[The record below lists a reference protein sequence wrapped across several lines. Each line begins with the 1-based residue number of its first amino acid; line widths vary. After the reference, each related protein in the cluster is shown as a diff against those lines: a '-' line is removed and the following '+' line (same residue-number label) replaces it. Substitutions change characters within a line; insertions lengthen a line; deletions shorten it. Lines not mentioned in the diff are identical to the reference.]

1 MLSRPTLPE
10 ASARSGAGSESVAP
24 VVLWLDLTER
34 DTTVGLARDA
44 DLRGDQL
51 RVDSPGALHG
61 KRQAGISLMKDIF
74 SVAIR
79 NAIAVG
85 IPFAADSLPVLG
97 IPTPGG
103 RPPTFVPQGTALVAD
118 HPSVWPV
125 PANGPQR
132 GPAPVIAKAG
142 SIGTIEDEAARLSL
156 SPSEPAIVI
165 DLGHHFPRVEPSPAG
180 CLLAAGRR
188 VAQPIALPL
197 APPEH
202 GLKFHG
208 EIARIHPLVLR
219 L

>member
-61 KRQAGISLMKDIF
+61 KRQAGISLMKDVF

-85 IPFAADSLPVLG
+85 IPFAADSLAVLG

-103 RPPTFVPQGTALVAD
+103 RPPTFVPQGTALVTD
-118 HPSVWPV
+118 HSSVWPI
-125 PANGPQR
+125 PADGHQR
-132 GPAPVIAKAG
+132 GPPPVIAQAG
-142 SIGTIEDEAARLSL
+142 SVETIEDEAAWLPL
-156 SPSEPAIVI
+156 GPCEPAIVI
-165 DLGHHFPRVEPSPAG
+165 DLGHQFTRVEPFPAR
-180 CLLAAGRR
+180 CL
-188 VAQPIALPL
+188 
-197 APPEH
+197 
-202 GLKFHG
+202 
-208 EIARIHPLVLR
+208 
-219 L
+219 